1 MIQSNENGGIFLNT
15 NIKNRDEI
23 EEQFKWNLG
32 TMYKNAD
39 EVKQDLEKIKE
50 LLEQFKGYQGRLTDK
65 ETILEALQLQDRSD
79 QLMEKSYTYAHMKLD
94 EDIAN
99 TQALALFDQVKSLY
113 VVYSEA
119 TSFFVPD
126 LMKLDDEFLQSLAG
140 DERFKDYRH
149 FIREIG
155 RNKEHILSD
164 TEEKILSSF
173 GEIAGAPKSIFQ
185 TLNNADLKFGQVI
198 NENNEPVELT
208 HGRYQ
213 RLIQSG
219 SREVRKA
226 AYNELYRVY
235 KSFKNTIAQTYINSV
250 KKDCLYARLRKYNS
264 ALESSTF
271 ADNVDVSVYHNL
283 IATIRHNI
291 SLLHR
296 YIDFRKQVMQLPELH
311 MYDLYVP
318 LVTELNKN
326 YSYQEA
332 VDLVLQ
338 GLRKLGD
345 RYVVDLKHGLENGW
359 VDVYEN
365 KGKTAGAYS
374 TGAYGYHPYIL
385 LNFNGTMNDVFT
397 LAHEAGH
404 AMHTFYSHK
413 NQPYRNASYTIFVA
427 EVASTLNE
435 NLLIHHLLAQTND
448 AKEKLYLL
456 NYNLE
461 QVRTTLFRQT
471 MFAEFE
477 KITHEKAEQGVSLTP
492 EALSEI
498 YYELNKF
505 YYQGVRLDDEISME
519 WARIPH
525 FYNAFYVYKYTTGF
539 SAAVAL
545 ANGILQGGPEELAK
559 YLEFLGSGG
568 KDYPLELLKKAGVD
582 MEKPQPVEACLHSFD
597 ENLKLAAQLI

>member
-1 MIQSNENGGIFLNT
+1 MNT

-23 EEQFKWNLG
+23 EEQYKWNLAA
-32 TMYKNAD
+32 MYKNT
-39 EVKQDLEKIKE
+39 EELKQDLGKIRE
-50 LLEQFKGYQGRLTDK
+50 LMEQFKGFQGKLNNK
-65 ETILEALQLQDRSD
+65 EAILQALMMQDQSD
-79 QLMEKSYTYAHMKLD
+79 RLMEKSYTYAHMKLD
-94 EDIAN
+94 EDNAN
-99 TQALALFDQVKSLY
+99 TQSLVLFDQVKSLY
-113 VVYSEA
+113 VAYSEA
-119 TSFFVPD
+119 VSFFVPE
-126 LMKLDDEFLQSLAG
+126 LMKLDYALLQSFAE

-149 FIREIG
+149 FIQEIG

-164 TEEKILSSF
+164 AEEKLLSSF

-185 TLNNADLKFGQVI
+185 TLNNADLKFGQVL

-213 RLIQSG
+213 SLIQS
-219 SREVRKA
+219 SNREVRKG

-271 ADNVDVSVYHNL
+271 ADNVDVAVYHNL
-283 IATIRHNI
+283 LSTIRNNI
-291 SLLHR
+291 TLLHR

-318 LVTELNKN
+318 LVTELNKQ
-326 YSYQEA
+326 YTYQEA
-332 VDLVLQ
+332 ADAVLQ
-338 GLRKLGD
+338 GLSNLGEK
-345 RYVVDLKHGLENGW
+345 YVGDLKHGLENGW

-365 KGKTAGAYS
+365 KGKTSGAYS
-374 TGAYGYHPYIL
+374 TGAYGHHPYIL

-404 AMHTFYSHK
+404 AMHTFYSHE

-435 NLLIHHLLAQTND
+435 NLLMHHLLAQTKD
-448 AKEKLYLL
+448 PKEKLYLL

-461 QVRTTLFRQT
+461 QVRTTVFRQT

-477 KITHEKAEQGVSLTP
+477 KITHEKVEQGVSLTP
-492 EALSEI
+492 DTLSEI
-498 YYELNKF
+498 YYDLNKF
-505 YYQGVRLDDEISME
+505 YYQGVQMDDEISME

-525 FYNAFYVYKYTTGF
+525 FYNAFYVYKYATGF

-545 ANGILQGGPEELAK
+545 ANGILQGGQAELTK

-568 KDYPLELLKKAGVD
+568 KDYPINLLKKAGVD
-582 MEKPQPVEACLHSFD
+582 METPQPVDACLGSFK
-597 ENLKLAAQLI
+597 ENLDLAVKLV

>member
-1 MIQSNENGGIFLNT
+1 MNT

-23 EEQFKWNLG
+23 EEQFKWNLA

-39 EVKQDLEKIKE
+39 EVKQDLAKIKE
-50 LLEQFKGYQGRLTDK
+50 LLEQFKGFQGKLNNK
-65 ETILEALQLQDRSD
+65 ETILQALQLQDRSD
-79 QLMEKSYTYAHMKLD
+79 QLVEKSYTYAHMKLD
-94 EDIAN
+94 EDNAN
-99 TQALALFDQVKSLY
+99 TQSLALFDQVKSLY
-113 VVYSEA
+113 VIYCEA
-119 TSFFVPD
+119 TSFFVPE

-155 RNKEHILSD
+155 RNKKHILSY

-198 NENNEPVELT
+198 NENNETVELT

-213 RLIQSG
+213 SLIQSSNRG
-219 SREVRKA
+219 VRKS

-283 IATIRHNI
+283 LATIRHNI
-291 SLLHR
+291 AMLHR

-318 LVTELNKN
+318 LVTELNKQ

-332 VDLVLQ
+332 ADLVLQ
-338 GLRKLGD
+338 GLSKLGEK
-345 RYVVDLKHGLENGW
+345 YVGDLKHGLENGW

-365 KGKTAGAYS
+365 KGKTSGAYS

-404 AMHTFYSHK
+404 AMHTFYSHE
-413 NQPYRNASYTIFVA
+413 NQSYRNSSYTIFVA

-435 NLLIHHLLAQTND
+435 NLLMHHLLDQTKD
-448 AKEKLYLL
+448 PKEKLYLL

-461 QVRTTLFRQT
+461 QVRTTVFRQT

-477 KITHEKAEQGVSLTP
+477 KITHEKVEQGVSLTP
-492 EALSEI
+492 DTLSEI
-498 YYELNKF
+498 YYDLNKF
-505 YYQGVRLDDEISME
+505 YYQGVQMDDEISME

-525 FYNAFYVYKYTTGF
+525 FYNAFYVYKYATGF

-582 MEKPQPVEACLHSFD
+582 MEEPQPVEACLHSFD